1 MLKKIKWKA
10 VLFVFLWLISLSG
23 LVVLMS
29 FIQVEKRETV
39 CKEVKVILPGNQFFL
54 ERVEV
59 DRILNSKN
67 GLLVGRRLDNINLQE
82 LENRLKANPFV
93 EYANVYTDMNGVIHT
108 EITQR
113 TPVLRVFNM
122 AGQNY
127 YIDQKGVKMPLSEHF
142 TANVIVANG
151 TITEGFG
158 GIVDTIRTQQVK
170 ELYSVAK
177 HIAADTLW
185 NELFVQLYVNEKK
198 DIELIPRVGRQKI
211 ILGDTT
217 ELKDKFRRLRVF
229 YKKALPY
236 AGWETY
242 SSVNLKFSGQVVC
255 QKSDSTLVRIAD
267 EKKRQ
272 RDSIRREQ
280 ILQQD
285 SI

>member
-272 RDSIRREQ
+272 TDSIRREQ